1 MQAVNYY
8 LVVDPIKEK
17 DKKVGGLLISETID
31 KDNRYL
37 KGRILTKGNL
47 VEGVHDGDIIHYDK
61 HAGHSIYWKDNTYEV
76 IKAQDI
82 VLVE

>member
-8 LVVDPIKEK
+8 LVVDPIKDK
-17 DKKVGGLLISETID
+17 DKKIGGLLISDTLDVDHRYSKGTI
-31 KDNRYL
+31 
-37 KGRILTKGNL
+37 ITKGNL
-47 VEGVHDGDIIHYDK
+47 VEGVEESDIIHYDK
-61 HAGHSIYWKDNTYEV
+61 HAGHSIHWQDNTYEV